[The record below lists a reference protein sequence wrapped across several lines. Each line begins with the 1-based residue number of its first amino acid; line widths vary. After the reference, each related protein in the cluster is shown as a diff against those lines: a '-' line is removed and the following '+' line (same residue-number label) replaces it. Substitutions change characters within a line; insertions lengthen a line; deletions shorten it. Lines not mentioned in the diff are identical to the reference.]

1 MSGEA
6 RGTGLAIASG
16 DRAVVTGAAG
26 FIGSAVVRALLLRGG
41 RVVALIEPGGV
52 DQNLHGLD
60 GQRRTVDVRDRDAVA
75 DACHRARFIFH
86 LAAMYRF
93 WAPRPK
99 DFYDVNVGGVLNVL
113 DAAHANGCERIVY
126 TSTVGVLGLDGAA
139 HGQAAD

>member
-6 RGTGLAIASG
+6 TGTGLAIASG

-26 FIGSAVVRALLLRGG
+26 FIGSAVVRALLLRGV

-60 GQRRTVDVRDRDAVA
+60 VERLTVDMRDRDAVA

-93 WAPRPK
+93 WAPSQGLLRRQRRWCAQRARRGPP
-99 DFYDVNVGGVLNVL
+99 
-113 DAAHANGCERIVY
+113 ER
-126 TSTVGVLGLDGAA
+126 L
-139 HGQAAD
+139 